1 MRRVAGWFLLAVVLT
16 IGLAACS
23 SQSEQQMFDQAK
35 AYQEAGDFR
44 QAIESYRQIVAK
56 YPRGERSDEAQFM
69 IGFLYANEL
78 QDIEKAKAAYK
89 SFLDNYAT
97 TADSGMVM
105 SAKWEMQHLGRDIS
119 EIEELQSLMESSADT
134 AKAAEK

>member
-1 MRRVAGWFLLAVVLT
+1 MRRFAAWWV
-16 IGLAACS
+16 LAAALLLSLTACT
-23 SQSEQQMFDQAK
+23 SQSEQDMFDQAK

-44 QAIESYRQIVAK
+44 QAIETYRQIVAK
-56 YPRGERSDEAQFM
+56 YPEGDRSDEAQFM

-78 QDIEKAKAAYK
+78 QEIDKAKEAYGV
-89 SFLDNYAT
+89 FLDRYSE

-105 SAKWEMQHLGRDIS
+105 SAKWEVANLGRDIS

-134 AKAAEK
+134 ATAAQK